1 MGLSSHISSTI
12 VQPMTLV
19 VDLGQSGSRVRIE
32 GKQID
37 SERGKLNGEAVIDSL
52 LAVFQN
58 LPKSQLETAALA
70 CTGFN
75 GIVSDPQPFLALCNE
90 FFGATKVAVI
100 DDGLAGFVGA
110 LGGSNGVVLSIGGGV
125 VSVGGNN
132 SHFAHRDGLGST
144 FGDEGGGFWL
154 GKLGLTRALGI
165 RQGRGNDQVLLGA
178 FKDQVFEFD
187 ALKVK
192 NAAEASTLAIT
203 SAKNL
208 LSAADAGSP
217 TAIAIRNEGAA
228 LLAQTVIATWQGAGG
243 SLDDAPEIAIQ
254 GGPSK
259 NPGYV
264 SAIQN
269 NISRSLPKAKF
280 VSARGDNLD
289 GALWIAENMS
299 QDAEPL
305 LRWASK
311 TSS

>member
-1 MGLSSHISSTI
+1 
-12 VQPMTLV
+12 MTLV
-19 VDLGQSGSRVRIE
+19 VDLGQSGSRARIGGE
-32 GKQID
+32 QID
-37 SERGKLNGEAVIDSL
+37 SDRGKLNGESVVDSL
-52 LAVFQN
+52 RAVFLN
-58 LPKSQLETAALA
+58 LPKNQLDVAALA

-75 GIVSDPQPFLALCNE
+75 GVVSDPQPFLALCNE
-90 FFGATKVAVI
+90 FFGTTKVALI

-165 RQGRGNDQVLLGA
+165 RQGRGDDQVLLNA
-178 FKDQVFEFD
+178 FKDQVTEFD

-192 NAAEASTLAIT
+192 NAADASTLAIK
-203 SAKNL
+203 SAQVL

-228 LLAQTVIATWQGAGG
+228 LLAQTVIATWLGAGG

-259 NPGYV
+259 NPAYV
-264 SAIQN
+264 SAIQS
-269 NISRSLPKAKF
+269 NISHSLSKAKF

-289 GALWIAENMS
+289 GALWIAQNMPN
-299 QDAEPL
+299 DAEPL

-311 TSS
+311 S

>member
-1 MGLSSHISSTI
+1 
-12 VQPMTLV
+12 VLV
-19 VDLGQSGSRVRIE
+19 VDLGQSGSRARLD
-32 GKQID
+32 GQQID
-37 SERGKLNGEAVIDSL
+37 SDRGKLNGEAVIDSL
-52 LAVFQN
+52 RAVFQN

-75 GIVSDPQPFLALCNE
+75 GIVSDPQPFLALCDE
-90 FFGATKVAVI
+90 IFGAKKVALI

-165 RQGRGNDQVLLGA
+165 RQGRGDDQILLSA
-178 FKDQVFEFD
+178 FKDQVIEFD
-187 ALKVK
+187 GLKVK

-208 LSAADAGSP
+208 LAAADAGSP

-228 LLAQTVIATWQGAGG
+228 LLAQTVIATWLGAGG

-259 NPGYV
+259 NSAYV
-264 SAIQN
+264 SAIQS

-289 GALWIAENMS
+289 GALWIAQNMPN
-299 QDAEPL
+299 DAEPL
-305 LRWASK
+305 LRWASR
-311 TSS
+311 SS

>member
-1 MGLSSHISSTI
+1 M
-12 VQPMTLV
+12 LV
-19 VDLGQSGSRVRIE
+19 VDLGQSGSRARID

-37 SERGKLNGEAVIDSL
+37 SDRGKLNGESVVDSL
-52 LAVFQN
+52 RAVFLN
-58 LPKSQLETAALA
+58 LPKGQIDIAALA

-75 GIVSDPQPFLALCNE
+75 GVVTDPQPFLALCDE
-90 FFGATKVAVI
+90 FFGAKKVAVI

-165 RQGRGNDQVLLGA
+165 RQGRGDDQVLLSA
-178 FKDQVFEFD
+178 FKDQVSAFD

-192 NAAEASTLAIT
+192 NAAEASTLAIA

-208 LSAADAGSP
+208 LAAADAGSP

-228 LLAQTVIATWQGAGG
+228 LLAQTVIATWLGTGG
-243 SLDDAPEIAIQ
+243 SKDDAPEIAIQ

-259 NPGYV
+259 NSAYV
-264 SAIQN
+264 SAIQS
-269 NISRSLPKAKF
+269 NISRSLAHAKF
-280 VSARGDNLD
+280 VTARGDNLD
-289 GALWIAENMS
+289 GALWIANNMLS
-299 QDAEPL
+299 DADPL

-311 TSS
+311 

>member
-1 MGLSSHISSTI
+1 
-12 VQPMTLV
+12 MTLV
-19 VDLGQSGSRVRIE
+19 VDLGQSGSRARIG

-37 SERGKLNGEAVIDSL
+37 SDRGKLNGESVVDSL
-52 LAVFQN
+52 RAIFLN
-58 LPKSQLETAALA
+58 LPKGQIDIAALA

-75 GIVSDPQPFLALCNE
+75 GVVSDPQPFLELCHE
-90 FFGATKVAVI
+90 FFGAKKVAVI

-165 RQGRGNDQVLLGA
+165 RQGRGDDQVLLSA
-178 FKDQVFEFD
+178 FKDQVSAFD

-208 LSAADAGSP
+208 LEAADAGSP
-217 TAIAIRNEGAA
+217 TAIAIRNEGAE
-228 LLAQTVIATWQGAGG
+228 LLAQTVIATWLGAGG
-243 SLDDAPEIAIQ
+243 SLGDAPEIAIQ

-259 NPGYV
+259 NPAYV
-264 SAIQN
+264 SAIQS
-269 NISRSLPKAKF
+269 NISRSLTHAKF
-280 VSARGDNLD
+280 VTARGDNLD
-289 GALWIAENMS
+289 GALWIANNMLS
-299 QDAEPL
+299 DADPL

-311 TSS
+311 

>member
-1 MGLSSHISSTI
+1 M
-12 VQPMTLV
+12 LV
-19 VDLGQSGSRVRIE
+19 IDLGQSGSRARID

-37 SERGKLNGEAVIDSL
+37 SDRGKLNGESVVDSL
-52 LAVFQN
+52 RAVFLN
-58 LPKSQLETAALA
+58 LPKGQIDTAALA

-90 FFGATKVAVI
+90 FFGAKKVAVI

-165 RQGRGNDQVLLGA
+165 RQGRGDDQVLLSA
-178 FKDQVFEFD
+178 FEDQVSAFD

-208 LSAADAGSP
+208 LAAADAGSP
-217 TAIAIRNEGAA
+217 TAITIRNEGAA
-228 LLAQTVIATWQGAGG
+228 LLAQTVIATWLGTGG
-243 SLDDAPEIAIQ
+243 SKDDAPEIAIQ

-259 NPGYV
+259 NSTYV
-264 SAIQN
+264 SAIQS
-269 NISRSLPKAKF
+269 NISRSIPKAKF

-289 GALWIAENMS
+289 GALWIANNMPN
-299 QDAEPL
+299 DAEPL

-311 TSS
+311 S

>member
-1 MGLSSHISSTI
+1 
-12 VQPMTLV
+12 MTLV
-19 VDLGQSGSRVRIE
+19 VDLGQSGSRARID

-37 SERGKLNGEAVIDSL
+37 SDRGKLNGESVVDSL
-52 LAVFQN
+52 RAVFLN
-58 LPKSQLETAALA
+58 LPKGQIDIAALA

-75 GIVSDPQPFLALCNE
+75 GVVSDPQPFLALCDE
-90 FFGATKVAVI
+90 FFGAKKVAVI

-165 RQGRGNDQVLLGA
+165 RQGRGDDQILADV
-178 FKDQVFEFD
+178 FKDQVLAYD
-187 ALKVK
+187 ALAIK
-192 NAAEASTLAIT
+192 NASDAASLAIA
-203 SAKNL
+203 SAKYL
-208 LSAADAGSP
+208 LAAADAGSP
-217 TAIAIRNEGAA
+217 TALSIRNEGAA
-228 LLAQTVIATWQGAGG
+228 LLAQTVIATWLGAGG
-243 SLDDAPEIAIQ
+243 SKDDAPEIAIQ

-259 NPGYV
+259 NSAYV
-264 SAIQN
+264 NAIQS

-289 GALWIAENMS
+289 GAIWIANNMPN
-299 QDAEPL
+299 DAAPL
-305 LRWASK
+305 LRWAR
-311 TSS
+311 

>member
-1 MGLSSHISSTI
+1 VRL
-12 VQPMTLV
+12 
-19 VDLGQSGSRVRIE
+19 DGQ
-32 GKQID
+32 QID
-37 SERGKLNGEAVIDSL
+37 SDRGKLNGESVVDSL
-52 LAVFQN
+52 RAIFQK
-58 LPKSQLETAALA
+58 LPKSQVDTAALA

-75 GIVSDPQPFLALCNE
+75 GIVSDPQPFLALCDE
-90 FFGATKVAVI
+90 IFGAKKVALI

-165 RQGRGNDQVLLGA
+165 RQGRGDDQVLLSA
-178 FKDQVFEFD
+178 FKDQVIEFD
-187 ALKVK
+187 GLKVK
-192 NAAEASTLAIT
+192 NAADASTLAIT

-208 LSAADAGSP
+208 LAAADAGSP
-217 TAIAIRNEGAA
+217 TAIAIRNEGAS
-228 LLAQTVIATWQGAGG
+228 LLAQTVIATWLGAGG
-243 SLDDAPEIAIQ
+243 SKDDAPEIAIQ

-259 NPGYV
+259 NSAYV
-264 SAIQN
+264 SAIQS

-289 GALWIAENMS
+289 GALWIANNMHK
-299 QDAEPL
+299 DAEPL
-305 LRWASK
+305 LRWAVKSI
-311 TSS
+311 

>member
-1 MGLSSHISSTI
+1 
-12 VQPMTLV
+12 MTLV
-19 VDLGQSGSRVRIE
+19 VDLGQSGSRARID

-37 SERGKLNGEAVIDSL
+37 SDRGKLNGESVVDSL
-52 LAVFQN
+52 REVFLN
-58 LPKSQLETAALA
+58 LPKGQLDIAALA

-75 GIVSDPQPFLALCNE
+75 GVVSDPQPFLALCDE
-90 FFGATKVAVI
+90 FFGAKKVAVI

-165 RQGRGNDQVLLGA
+165 RQGRGDDQVLLSA
-178 FKDQVFEFD
+178 FKDQVSAFD

-203 SAKNL
+203 SAKKL
-208 LSAADAGSP
+208 LEAADAGSP
-217 TAIAIRNEGAA
+217 TAIAIRNEGAE
-228 LLAQTVIATWQGAGG
+228 LLAQTVIATWLGAGG
-243 SLDDAPEIAIQ
+243 SLGDAPEIAIQ

-259 NPGYV
+259 NPAYV
-264 SAIQN
+264 SAIQS
-269 NISRSLPKAKF
+269 NISRSLPHAKF
-280 VSARGDNLD
+280 VTPRGDNLD
-289 GALWIAENMS
+289 GALWIANNMLS
-299 QDAEPL
+299 DADPL

-311 TSS
+311 

>member
-1 MGLSSHISSTI
+1 M
-12 VQPMTLV
+12 LV
-19 VDLGQSGSRVRIE
+19 VDLGQSGSRARID

-37 SERGKLNGEAVIDSL
+37 SDRGKLNGESVVDSL
-52 LAVFQN
+52 RAIFLN
-58 LPKSQLETAALA
+58 LPKGQIDIAALA

-75 GIVSDPQPFLALCNE
+75 GVVSDPQPFLELCNE
-90 FFGATKVAVI
+90 LFGAKKVAVI

-165 RQGRGNDQVLLGA
+165 RQGRGDDQVLLSA
-178 FKDQVFEFD
+178 FKDQVSAFD

-203 SAKNL
+203 SAKKL
-208 LSAADAGSP
+208 LEAADAGSP
-217 TAIAIRNEGAA
+217 TAIAIRNEGAT
-228 LLAQTVIATWQGAGG
+228 LLAQTVIATWLGAGG
-243 SLDDAPEIAIQ
+243 SLGDAPEIAIQ

-259 NPGYV
+259 NPAYV
-264 SAIQN
+264 SAIQS
-269 NISRSLPKAKF
+269 NISRSLPHAKF
-280 VSARGDNLD
+280 VTARGDNLD
-289 GALWIAENMS
+289 GALWIANNMLS
-299 QDAEPL
+299 DADPL

-311 TSS
+311 

>member
-1 MGLSSHISSTI
+1 
-12 VQPMTLV
+12 MTLV
-19 VDLGQSGSRVRIE
+19 VDLGQSGSRARID

-37 SERGKLNGEAVIDSL
+37 SDRGKLNGESVVDSL
-52 LAVFQN
+52 RAVFLN
-58 LPKSQLETAALA
+58 LPKGQLDIAALA

-75 GIVSDPQPFLALCNE
+75 GVVSDPQPFLALCDE
-90 FFGATKVAVI
+90 FFGAKKVAVI

-165 RQGRGNDQVLLGA
+165 RQGRGDDQVLLSA
-178 FKDQVFEFD
+178 FKDQVSAFD

-192 NAAEASTLAIT
+192 NAAEASTLAIA

-208 LSAADAGSP
+208 LAAADAGSP

-228 LLAQTVIATWQGAGG
+228 LLAQTVIATWLGTGG
-243 SLDDAPEIAIQ
+243 SKDDAPEIAIQ

-259 NPGYV
+259 NSAYV
-264 SAIQN
+264 SAIQS
-269 NISRSLPKAKF
+269 NISRSLAHAKF
-280 VSARGDNLD
+280 VTARGDNLD
-289 GALWIAENMS
+289 GALWIANNMLS
-299 QDAEPL
+299 DADPL

-311 TSS
+311 

>member
-1 MGLSSHISSTI
+1 M
-12 VQPMTLV
+12 LV
-19 VDLGQSGSRVRIE
+19 VDLGQSGSRVRIGGE
-32 GKQID
+32 QID
-37 SERGKLNGEAVIDSL
+37 SDRGKLNGESVVDSL
-52 LAVFQN
+52 RAVFLN
-58 LPKSQLETAALA
+58 LPKNQLDVAALA

-75 GIVSDPQPFLALCNE
+75 GVVSDPQPFLALCNE
-90 FFGATKVAVI
+90 FFGTTKVALI

-165 RQGRGNDQVLLGA
+165 RQGRGDDQVLLNA
-178 FKDQVFEFD
+178 FKDQVTEFD

-192 NAAEASTLAIT
+192 NAADASTLAIK
-203 SAKNL
+203 SAQVL
-208 LSAADAGSP
+208 LSAADARSP

-228 LLAQTVIATWQGAGG
+228 LLAQTVIATWLGAGG

-259 NPGYV
+259 NPAYV
-264 SAIQN
+264 SAIQS
-269 NISRSLPKAKF
+269 NISHSLSKAKF

-289 GALWIAENMS
+289 GAFWIAQNMPN
-299 QDAEPL
+299 DAEPL

-311 TSS
+311 S

>member
-1 MGLSSHISSTI
+1 
-12 VQPMTLV
+12 MTLV
-19 VDLGQSGSRVRIE
+19 VDLGQSGSRARID

-37 SERGKLNGEAVIDSL
+37 SDRGKLNGESVVDSL
-52 LAVFQN
+52 RAVFLN
-58 LPKSQLETAALA
+58 LPKGQLDIAALA

-75 GIVSDPQPFLALCNE
+75 GVVSDPQPFLALCDE
-90 FFGATKVAVI
+90 FFGAKKVAVI

-165 RQGRGNDQVLLGA
+165 RQGRGDDQVLLSA
-178 FKDQVFEFD
+178 FKDQVSAFD

-203 SAKNL
+203 SAKKL
-208 LSAADAGSP
+208 LEAADAGSP
-217 TAIAIRNEGAA
+217 TAIAIRNEGAE
-228 LLAQTVIATWQGAGG
+228 LLAQTVIATWLGAGG
-243 SLDDAPEIAIQ
+243 SLDDALEIAIQ

-259 NPGYV
+259 NPAYV
-264 SAIQN
+264 SAIQS
-269 NISRSLPKAKF
+269 NISRSLPHAKF
-280 VSARGDNLD
+280 VIARGDNLD
-289 GALWIAENMS
+289 GALWIANNMLS
-299 QDAEPL
+299 DADPL

-311 TSS
+311 

>member
-1 MGLSSHISSTI
+1 
-12 VQPMTLV
+12 MTLV
-19 VDLGQSGSRVRIE
+19 VDLGQSGSRARID

-37 SERGKLNGEAVIDSL
+37 SDRGKLNGESVVDSL
-52 LAVFQN
+52 RAIFLN
-58 LPKSQLETAALA
+58 LPKGQIDIAALA

-75 GIVSDPQPFLALCNE
+75 GVVSDPQPFLELCNE
-90 FFGATKVAVI
+90 LFGAKKVAVI

-165 RQGRGNDQVLLGA
+165 RQGRGDDQVLLSA
-178 FKDQVFEFD
+178 FKDQVSAFD

-203 SAKNL
+203 SAKKL
-208 LSAADAGSP
+208 LEAADAGSP

-228 LLAQTVIATWQGAGG
+228 LLGQTVIATWLGAGG
-243 SLDDAPEIAIQ
+243 SLDDALEIAIQ

-259 NPGYV
+259 NPAYV
-264 SAIQN
+264 SAIQS
-269 NISRSLPKAKF
+269 NISRSLTHAKF
-280 VSARGDNLD
+280 VAARGDNLD
-289 GALWIAENMS
+289 GALWIANNMLS
-299 QDAEPL
+299 DADPL

-311 TSS
+311 